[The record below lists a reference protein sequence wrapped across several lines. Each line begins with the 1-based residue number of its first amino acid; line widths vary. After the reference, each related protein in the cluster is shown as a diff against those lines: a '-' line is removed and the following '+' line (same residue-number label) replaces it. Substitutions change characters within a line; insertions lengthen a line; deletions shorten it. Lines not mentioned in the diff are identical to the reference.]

1 MPKKKEE
8 QKLNLL
14 EAINDLAKEEGLDV
28 EDLIVSVEE
37 GMAAAFRREFS
48 SRNIRSVAAE
58 INRENGEIF
67 VYKLMEV
74 VEEVEDPEN
83 EITVQAARELYDDDE
98 IDAGD
103 EIEVGI
109 EVDQLGRLAAIAAKS
124 AISQKVRDAKSAT
137 IMKTFTE
144 KRGQLVTGIV
154 DRRDNRGVTVVVD
167 KVEAIMGKD
176 QQVKNETYVQGKRMK
191 FLVLGIEET
200 TSKPI
205 VRLSRTNARFIEKL
219 FEDAVPEIN
228 SGDVEIK
235 AISRE
240 PGSRTKIAVYSRDPH
255 VDAKGSCVGPRG
267 QRVQQVLDEIK
278 NEKIDIIMWSDDD
291 KEFISE
297 ALQPATVVDVQTDS
311 YENEDGTIEKHATV
325 IVPDEKYSLAI
336 GRAGQN
342 VRLAARLTGYKID
355 IRTESDYSKDNK
367 SALIDDFEV
376 VETEE

>member
-28 EDLIVSVEE
+28 DDLIVSVEE

>member
-154 DRRDNRGVTVVVD
+154 DRRDNRGVTVIVD

>member
-124 AISQKVRDAKSAT
+124 AISQKVRDAKSAK

-278 NEKIDIIMWSDDD
+278 TEKFDIIMWSDDD

-297 ALQPATVVDVQTDS
+297 ALQPATVVDVQTES

-355 IRTESDYSKDNK
+355 IRTESDYSNDNK

>member
-154 DRRDNRGVTVVVD
+154 DRRDNRGVTVIVD

-267 QRVQQVLDEIK
+267 QRVQQVLDEIE

>member
-124 AISQKVRDAKSAT
+124 AISQKVRDAKSAK

-278 NEKIDIIMWSDDD
+278 TEKFDIIMWSDDD

-297 ALQPATVVDVQTDS
+297 ALQPATVVDVQTES